1 MKVATFQKPGASN
14 VDIRLIADDKF
25 RASPDNLAALPLL
38 TSNGT
43 VVALNQIGTLT
54 QTTAPTAIQ
63 HVNRLRSVTV
73 NASAGAGYS
82 VGTLQAAIQASIGR
96 IALPPGYIVVYAGQA
111 QQGASTFTD
120 IFKALGVSVVLMY
133 MLMMLLF
140 GSVTLPL
147 AVLMSLPL
155 AVVGAIGAMTL
166 TGSNFTLFA
175 LLGLTLLVGL
185 VGKNAVLLVD
195 YTDSLRKQGSS
206 RTDALLQAGP
216 VRLRPILMTSLSV
229 MASLAPVA
237 SGIEAGSEL
246 LKAAAIV
253 LIGGLLTSTVLTL
266 VFVPAMY
273 TVFDDIEQAFVRLV
287 RRFGTPRQLA
297 PVEIAILH
305 PVERSETWVHA
316 QPVKSFAS
324 GGTRAA
330 GIAPSVNGHIAAV
343 PPAIGTPER

>member
-1 MKVATFQKPGASN
+1 
-14 VDIRLIADDKF
+14 
-25 RASPDNLAALPLL
+25 
-38 TSNGT
+38 
-43 VVALNQIGTLT
+43 
-54 QTTAPTAIQ
+54 
-63 HVNRLRSVTV
+63 
-73 NASAGAGYS
+73 
-82 VGTLQAAIQASIGR
+82 
-96 IALPPGYIVVYAGQA
+96 
-111 QQGASTFTD
+111 
-120 IFKALGVSVVLMY
+120 
-133 MLMMLLF
+133 
-140 GSVTLPL
+140 
-147 AVLMSLPL
+147 MSLPL

-195 YTDSLRKQGSS
+195 YTDSLRKQGVS

-216 VRLRPILMTSLSV
+216 VRLRPILMTTLSV

-273 TVFDDIEQAFVRLV
+273 TIFDDIEAACIRLL
-287 RRFGTPRQLA
+287 RRFANPRQLA

-305 PVERSETWVHA
+305 P
-316 QPVKSFAS
+316 QPADPFANVV
-324 GGTRAA
+324 
-330 GIAPSVNGHIAAV
+330 PSTGSANGHSATDAALLS
-343 PPAIGTPER
+343 IPE

>member
-1 MKVATFQKPGASN
+1 
-14 VDIRLIADDKF
+14 
-25 RASPDNLAALPLL
+25 
-38 TSNGT
+38 
-43 VVALNQIGTLT
+43 
-54 QTTAPTAIQ
+54 
-63 HVNRLRSVTV
+63 
-73 NASAGAGYS
+73 
-82 VGTLQAAIQASIGR
+82 
-96 IALPPGYIVVYAGQA
+96 
-111 QQGASTFTD
+111 
-120 IFKALGVSVVLMY
+120 MY
-133 MLMMLLF
+133 LLMMLLF

-206 RTDALLQAGP
+206 RDDALLQAGP
-216 VRLRPILMTSLSV
+216 VRLRPILMTTLSV

-273 TVFDDIEQAFVRLV
+273 TVFDDVEHAFARLV
-287 RRFGTPRQLA
+287 RRFSTPRQLA

-305 PVERSETWVHA
+305 PQHVE
-316 QPVKSFAS
+316 SFAS

-330 GIAPSVNGHIAAV
+330 GVDPSVNGHTAAIR
-343 PPAIGTPER
+343 PAIATPERRQ

>member
-1 MKVATFQKPGASN
+1 
-14 VDIRLIADDKF
+14 
-25 RASPDNLAALPLL
+25 
-38 TSNGT
+38 
-43 VVALNQIGTLT
+43 
-54 QTTAPTAIQ
+54 
-63 HVNRLRSVTV
+63 LRSVTI
-73 NASAGAGYS
+73 NASASAGTS
-82 VGTLQAAIQASIGR
+82 VGTLQSAIQANIGK
-96 IALPPGYIVVYAGQA
+96 IVLPPGYSVVYAGQA
-111 QQGASTFTD
+111 QTGAGAFND

-195 YTDSLRKQGSS
+195 YTDSLRKQGHS
-206 RTDALLQAGP
+206 RNDALLQAGP
-216 VRLRPILMTSLSV
+216 VRLRPILMTTLSV

-273 TVFDDIEQAFVRLV
+273 TVFDDVEQAVVRLV
-287 RRFGTPRQLA
+287 RRFSTPRQLA

-305 PVERSETWVHA
+305 PNMSCQLLAR
-316 QPVKSFAS
+316 
-324 GGTRAA
+324 
-330 GIAPSVNGHIAAV
+330 
-343 PPAIGTPER
+343 